1 VGWYHSHPFD
11 VDTQSKCF
19 MSAMDVA
26 TQASYQFQLPVW
38 YTIIYAILHLLHMH
52 HNPFQSNE
60 MMLMSA

>member
-1 VGWYHSHPFD
+1 MFVTMNRFVGWYHSHPFD

-38 YTIIYAILHLLHMH
+38 SVAHLFVVSIAFVLVV
-52 HNPFQSNE
+52 
-60 MMLMSA
+60 